1 MLEELKQKVL
11 SANLKLVEYNLVTF
25 TWGNVSGIDRDKGLM
40 VIKPSGVKYEEL
52 TIDDLV
58 VLDLKGNI
66 IEGKLN
72 PSTDTP
78 THLYLYNKYPDL
90 GGITHTHSVYATSWA
105 QAGLDI
111 PPLGTTHADNFYGPI
126 PCTPHLEMNEIK
138 TNYEY
143 ETGVIIAKT
152 FGTRNLDPQK
162 MPAILCNNHGPFTFG
177 NSPLASVEMAK
188 VLEIV
193 AQMAYQAYGL
203 NQNTNKISQELLDKH
218 YYRKHGET
226 AYYGQPRK
234 ES

>member
-11 SANLKLVEYNLVTF
+11 IANLKLVEYNLVTF

-58 VLDLKGNI
+58 VLDLQGNI

-111 PPLGTTHADNFYGPI
+111 PPLGTTHADNFYGPV
-126 PCTPHLEMNEIK
+126 PCTPHLAMSKIK

-143 ETGVIIAKT
+143 ETGVMIAKT
-152 FGTRNLDPQK
+152 FTTRSLDPQK

-193 AQMAYQAYGL
+193 AQMAYQGYGL

-234 ES
+234 KL